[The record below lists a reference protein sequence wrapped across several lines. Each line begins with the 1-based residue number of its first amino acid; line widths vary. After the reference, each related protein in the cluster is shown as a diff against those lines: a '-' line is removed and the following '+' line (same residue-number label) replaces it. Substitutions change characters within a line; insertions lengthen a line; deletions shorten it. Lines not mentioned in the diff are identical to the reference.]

1 MTTATEPT
9 LYEIILADGAWF
21 GIGTAEE
28 IAEWTAE
35 GYIPT
40 GYTTREFAA

>member
-28 IAEWTAE
+28 IAELSADDL
-35 GYIPT
+35 IPT
-40 GYTTREFAA
+40 GFTTREYRA